1 MYIMARR
8 MVVLLQD
15 KKRTGGEKM
24 LGIVALAVVFYFV
37 VYWVLSGIF
46 ADASGDDSIAKGLAV
61 AVIIIGIILYSI
73 FD

>member
-1 MYIMARR
+1 
-8 MVVLLQD
+8 
-15 KKRTGGEKM
+15 M